1 MIDKHIGSRLRIRRK
16 ALNLSQESLSL
27 DLGVS
32 FQQIQ
37 KYECGENRISASK
50 IYELS
55 KILRISPYFFFEG
68 LGGVEN
74 DEFVIRDIKSMKA
87 IDKISK
93 IKNKTMKEG
102 ILNMILNFEE

>member
-1 MIDKHIGSRLRIRRK
+1 M
-16 ALNLSQESLSL
+16 NLSQESLSF

-37 KYECGENRISASK
+37 KYEAGENRISASK

-55 KILRISPYFFFEG
+55 KILKISPYFFFEG
-68 LGGVEN
+68 LEGVES
-74 DEFVIRDIKSMKA
+74 DEFMIKDIKAMRA
-87 IDKISK
+87 MEKIYK
-93 IKNKTMKEG
+93 IKNRKMKEG